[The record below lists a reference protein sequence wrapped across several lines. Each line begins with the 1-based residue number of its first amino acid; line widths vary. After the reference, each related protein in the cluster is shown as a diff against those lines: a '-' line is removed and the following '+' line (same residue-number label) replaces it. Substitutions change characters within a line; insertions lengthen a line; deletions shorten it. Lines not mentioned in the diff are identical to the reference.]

1 MSMLWLTGA
10 GGLLAALAITGLA
23 LVRGGMEERVVAF
36 QAASVL
42 AASLIVVLA
51 AALDEPSYLDLALA
65 LALTGGIGTL
75 VVARFLERWL

>member
-1 MSMLWLTGA
+1 MSMLWLIGGT
-10 GGLLAALAITGLA
+10 GLLGALAVTGLA
-23 LVRGGMEERVVAF
+23 LARGAMEERVVAF

-51 AALDEPSYLDLALA
+51 AALAEPSYLDLALA